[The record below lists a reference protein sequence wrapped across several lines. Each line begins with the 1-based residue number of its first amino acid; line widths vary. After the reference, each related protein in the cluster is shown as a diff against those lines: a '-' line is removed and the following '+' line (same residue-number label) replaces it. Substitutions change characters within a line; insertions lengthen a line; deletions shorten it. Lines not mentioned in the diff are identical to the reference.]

1 MYMAVA
7 LLVWVA
13 WIINPNSL
21 HYMSPD
27 FIGGFFLPYCEF
39 TFLLI
44 SCGKSLP
51 MKFLLLLLYS
61 LSNGFLKAQD
71 CRDHLLMQK
80 WVQLE
85 YLYCW
90 KMHDDPDNAVS
101 RLLYQV
107 DQVTDSA
114 GSTWSSITKRG
125 FSIASPW
132 FNYQRKIVLQCDGQ
146 HLLFPYDFFFT
157 DTIYTRDFFPLRK
170 MQPMIRNQ
178 QSPGYISIGTWVW

>member
-61 LSNGFLKAQD
+61 LSNGFLKAQE

-80 WVQLE
+80 WVQQIAPVVPGVQSRKEDLVLAAPGSIIKE
-85 YLYCW
+85 RLYC
-90 KMHDDPDNAVS
+90 NVTVS
-101 RLLYQV
+101 TCFFHMTSFLPILYIQE
-107 DQVTDSA
+107 
-114 GSTWSSITKRG
+114 I
-125 FSIASPW
+125 
-132 FNYQRKIVLQCDGQ
+132 
-146 HLLFPYDFFFT
+146 FFH
-157 DTIYTRDFFPLRK
+157 
-170 MQPMIRNQ
+170 
-178 QSPGYISIGTWVW
+178 